1 MSTASEA
8 LQRYQTPFQRH
19 LSFFD
24 RDNDGFIHFG
34 ESLRGNLAIGLDFPV
49 AVGMACGYHI
59 IYGNTRPFF
68 FGPLNPIEISRVTA
82 QRNMLEQ
89 VKLEDVPIRG
99 MGRKTLLAASYA
111 DGYIER
117 VHVNGLWAFA
127 ATRKGFV
134 SAEDINLYQ
143 QGVMLYELER
153 RRRDNR
159 DHVLP
164 LYRGGPLW
172 VTGHSWFVGKFFDVT
187 VYQSN
192 DRTKEE

>member
-8 LQRYQTPFQRH
+8 LQRYPTPFQRH

-24 RDNDGFIHFG
+24 RDNDGLIHFG

-49 AVGMACGYHI
+49 AVGMAVGYHMV
-59 IYGNTRPFF
+59 YGNTRPFF
-68 FGPLNPIEISRVTA
+68 FGPFNAIEISRVTA
-82 QRNMLEQ
+82 QRNMLDH

-99 MGRKTLLAASYA
+99 MGRKTLLAASYPE
-111 DGYIER
+111 GYLDKM
-117 VHVNGLWAFA
+117 HVNGLWAFA
-127 ATRKGFV
+127 ATHKGYI

-153 RRRDNR
+153 RRKDNR

-172 VTGHSWFVGKFFDVT
+172 VAGHSYFVDKFFGVK

-192 DRTKEE
+192 ETTKEK

>member
-1 MSTASEA
+1 MSTASQA

-59 IYGNTRPFF
+59 VYGNTRPFF
-68 FGPLNPIEISRVTA
+68 FGPFNAIEISRVHV
-82 QRNMLEQ
+82 QRNMLEDI
-89 VKLEDVPIRG
+89 KLDEVPMRG

-111 DGYIER
+111 SDAIEK
-117 VHVNGLWAFA
+117 VHVQGLWNFA
-127 ATRKGFV
+127 ATRNGFI
-134 SAEDINLYQ
+134 SADDIRLYQ
-143 QGVMLYELER
+143 QGVMLYELEK

-164 LYRGGPLW
+164 LYRGGPMW
-172 VTGHSWFVGKFFDVT
+172 VGGHSWFAQNFFGVT
-187 VYQSN
+187 VYQAN
-192 DRTKEE
+192 DSVKDE